1 MFCYLKMLIAIIY
14 LSCKKQR
21 YFLSLFIYLTLK
33 FYYFIITRKNKIERV
48 NESKLWQKSIF
59 RKRKKHKIKGDNK
72 KALEINAVYKIRVK
86 V

>member
-21 YFLSLFIYLTLK
+21 YFLSLFIFDFEI

-48 NESKLWQKSIF
+48 KESKL
-59 RKRKKHKIKGDNK
+59 
-72 KALEINAVYKIRVK
+72 
-86 V
+86 